1 MGVDSV
7 RKQIG
12 IMMRY
17 EDDPQFL
24 LIQFGG
30 NDIGKY
36 KVGILR
42 NKLKN
47 EREWL
52 QKKLPNTVVIW
63 SQVLSRCSWR
73 YSPNKLAME
82 KCRLRINS
90 SVASFVLKRGG
101 CYIRYPDIK
110 PTQSSMLPDGVHLTD
125 VGNNIYLNTLAGA
138 LETFSENRD
147 VIKGGITYPL

>member
-1 MGVDSV
+1 MDIWWQGRGGLGVDGV
-7 RKQIG
+7 RRQIG

-17 EDDPQFL
+17 EDDPQFT
-24 LIQFGG
+24 IVHIGG

-47 EREWL
+47 ELEWL
-52 QKKLPNTVVIW
+52 QKKLPNTVIVW
-63 SQVLSRCSWR
+63 SQLLPRCFWR
-73 YSPNKLAME
+73 YSPNKVAME

-90 SVASFVLKRGG
+90 SVASFLLKRGG

-110 PTQSSMLPDGVHLTD
+110 ST
-125 VGNNIYLNTLAGA
+125 
-138 LETFSENRD
+138 
-147 VIKGGITYPL
+147 